1 MANVVET
8 IYRFRADRSATSE
21 VLRDNARIAD
31 TLSDIEQ
38 AADRVRGAYSDLEH
52 TGVQAAQARIEAL
65 RTEIRLAREQADIYG
80 DVGRRLMPLAGLTA
94 GVGGAALSGRMMLAA
109 DILDATE
116 ALKLLR
122 AELPTMAAQ
131 LGIGRKELVALGA
144 AGAALAGGLL
154 VVKAIF
160 NDLAEASNQVRGVVA
175 GQIDGY
181 KRYSDFM
188 QTATSETLKAEI
200 EAVMQR
206 DLADR
211 EYYENLLELRNRVE
225 DALKSGRG
233 EISLDSLSSAAIEL
247 YEALGGN
254 ATGLKDLEDALNG
267 QLGVLE
273 SNRLYLTL
281 LTQAYTEGATATNDA
296 AERERLY
303 TDRKVAG
310 LEATMQREMEF
321 QRLRESA
328 TSEQVQERLRA
339 IKQEQ
344 AALRTLEAELEPL
357 AAKSETA
364 AQKLSGIRD
373 RLAELELEAQGL
385 SQSVLPAIQ
394 AMEKWRAGI
403 EAMRTGAQQALQTVA
418 QMAQRLQSGA
428 EIIAKSDWQ
437 AGQIR
442 AEAAAEREK
451 AEQKHQERL
460 DALGDQFRER
470 REEAERAYQ
479 QQIGQ
484 MTAEF
489 DLARTERRAE
499 YEREE
504 TRRIEDF
511 QRERERRERQHRE
524 SLLDAASRLDAR
536 SILEQQR
543 QFAREEREA
552 QDDFNLETRRRKEEF
567 DLREQQEKDAFKR
580 RLDQAEA
587 AFREQER
594 REREQ
599 YRRSIAQQN
608 AAFQAELRQLDAALR
623 AKLTANQSAMQS
635 ELAQLFGFQ
644 NTEYTVREEH
654 YRRLKEQL
662 QRYFGAA
669 SGTYQQ
675 ALQAQQGRY
684 ATFQGAQVRVDMYDP
699 VQAAGMS
706 ASQWYLFKQ
715 LYGYQRGGYT
725 PTGPIFAHEG
735 EFMLSPRTTRELER
749 GLGVPL
755 TQQRVIQAVSRSSSF
770 GPITVHQSFGDVGR
784 YSPRQIEGMVERA
797 MVKVFQELGA

>member
-8 IYRFRADRSATSE
+8 IYRFRADRAASSE

-38 AADRVRGAYSDLEH
+38 AADRVRGAYSEMER
-52 TGVQAAQARIEAL
+52 TGVQAAQARVDAL
-65 RTEIRLAREQADIYG
+65 RKEVRLAKEQADIYG
-80 DVGRRLMPLAGLTA
+80 DVGRRLMPLAGLSA
-94 GVGGAALSGRMMLAA
+94 GVGGAALSGRLMLAA
-109 DILDATE
+109 DILDASE

-131 LGIGRKELVALGA
+131 LGIGRAELVALGA
-144 AGAALAGGLL
+144 AGAALAASL
-154 VVKAIF
+154 VVVKNAFSGI
-160 NDLAEASNQVRGVVA
+160 NEIANRASTALG
-175 GQIDGY
+175 GQIAGY
-181 KRYSDFM
+181 QRYRDFIVN
-188 QTATSETLKAEI
+188 ATKESLMAEI
-200 EAVMQR
+200 EATAKKDKVDRDYHENLIELRRRVNEAMEKGDTTSEELVQGLI
-206 DLADR
+206 DLAKESGLAGNVLSSLGAGGIKNFAAALNALDK
-211 EYYENLLELRNRVE
+211 EIENSSKTTDANRV
-225 DALKSGRG
+225 
-233 EISLDSLSSAAIEL
+233 
-247 YEALGGN
+247 YFN
-254 ATGLKDLEDALNG
+254 
-267 QLGVLE
+267 
-273 SNRLYLTL
+273 L
-281 LTQAYTEGATATNDA
+281 LTQAYMDGATATNDA
-296 AERERLY
+296 AEAERKA

-328 TSEQVQERLRA
+328 TSDQVRERLRA
-339 IKQEQ
+339 IGQEQ

-364 AQKLSGIRD
+364 AQKLRETRE
-373 RLAELELEAQGL
+373 RLAELELEALGL

-394 AMEKWRAGI
+394 AMEKWRASI
-403 EAMRTGAQQALQTVA
+403 EAVRSSAQQALQTIA
-418 QMAQRLQSGA
+418 QMAQRFQSGA

-460 DALGDQFRER
+460 TALGDQFRER
-470 REEAERAYQ
+470 RQEAERAYQ
-479 QQIGQ
+479 QQIVQ

-504 TRRIEDF
+504 IRRTEDF
-511 QRERERRERQHRE
+511 QRERARRERQHRE

-543 QFAREEREA
+543 QFAREQREA
-552 QDDFNLETRRRKEEF
+552 KDDFDLETQRRKAEF
-567 DLREQQEKDAFKR
+567 SLRERQEKDAFKR

-594 REREQ
+594 RERAQ
-599 YRRSIAQQN
+599 YQRSIAQQN
-608 AAFQAELRQLDAALR
+608 AAFQAELRQLSAALSAR
-623 AKLTANQSAMQS
+623 LASNHQAMQS

-654 YRRLKEQL
+654 YRRLREQL
-662 QRYFGAA
+662 TRYFGAM
-669 SGTYQQ
+669 GMVGPTP
-675 ALQAQQGRY
+675 GPVTGM
-684 ATFQGAQVRVDMYDP
+684 ATG
-699 VQAAGMS
+699 AAGAVTGFARS
-706 ASQWYLFKQ
+706 VFAALGRVFDA
-715 LYGYQRGGYT
+715 GGYT
-725 PTGPIFAHEG
+725 PTGPIFARRG
-735 EFMLSPRTTRELER
+735 EFVLTPGTTRELER
-749 GLGVPL
+749 GFGGPL
-755 TQQRVIQAVSRSSSF
+755 TQQRIVQSIRSSRI

-797 MVKVFQELGA
+797 MVKVFQQLGA

>member
-1 MANVVET
+1 MTNVVET
-8 IYRFRADRSATSE
+8 VYRFRTDRSATAE
-21 VLRDNARIAD
+21 VLRDNARIAG

-38 AADRVRGAYSDLEH
+38 AADRVRGTYSEMEY
-52 TGVQAAQARIEAL
+52 TGVQATQARIEAL
-65 RTEIRLAREQADIYG
+65 RTEIRLAKEQVDIYG
-80 DVGRRLMPLAGLTA
+80 DVGRRLTPLASLSA
-94 GVGGAALSGRMMLAA
+94 GVGSAALSGRMMLAA
-109 DILDATE
+109 DIFDAVE
-116 ALKLLR
+116 ALKLLQ
-122 AELPTMAAQ
+122 AELPAMAAQ
-131 LGIGRKELVALGA
+131 LGIGRKELLALGA

-154 VVKAIF
+154 VVKEVF
-160 NDLAEASNQVRGVVA
+160 NDLSEASDRVRGVIA

-181 KRYSDFM
+181 KRYSDFIH
-188 QTATSETLKAEI
+188 TATSETLKAEI
-200 EAVMQR
+200 ESVMQR
-206 DLADR
+206 YLADQ
-211 EYYENLLELRNRVE
+211 EYYENLLELYNRVE

-247 YEALGGN
+247 YEVLGGN
-254 ATGLKDLEDALNG
+254 VTGLKDLEKALNG

-273 SNRLYLTL
+273 SNRLYLNL
-281 LTQAYTEGATATNDA
+281 LVQAYTEGATAANDA

-310 LEATMQREMEF
+310 LEATMQRELEF

-339 IKQEQ
+339 IEQES

-357 AAKSETA
+357 AATSETA
-364 AQKLSGIRD
+364 AQKLSETRD
-373 RLAELELEAQGL
+373 RLVELELETQGL

-403 EAMRTGAQQALQTVA
+403 EAMRSSAQQALQTIA
-418 QMAQRLQSGA
+418 QTAQRFQSGA
-428 EIIAKSDWQ
+428 EIIAKSDYQ
-437 AGQIR
+437 ADQIR

-451 AEQKHQERL
+451 AEQKHQEHL

-470 REEAERAYQ
+470 REETERTYQ

-499 YEREE
+499 YEHEE

-511 QRERERRERQHRE
+511 QRERVRRERQHRE

-543 QFAREEREA
+543 QFAREERDA
-552 QDDFNLETRRRKEEF
+552 QEDFDLETGRRKEEF
-567 DLREQQEKDAFKR
+567 NLREQQEKDAFKR

-587 AFREQER
+587 AFREQEQ

-623 AKLTANQSAMQS
+623 AKLMANQSAMQS

-644 NTEYTVREEH
+644 NTEYAVREEH

-662 QRYFGAA
+662 QRYFG
-669 SGTYQQ
+669 GTIATTTTGVTGAVAGFARSVFG
-675 ALQAQQGRY
+675 ALGRV
-684 ATFQGAQVRVDMYDP
+684 FDD
-699 VQAAGMS
+699 
-706 ASQWYLFKQ
+706 
-715 LYGYQRGGYT
+715 GGYT
-725 PTGPIFAHEG
+725 PTGPIFARRG
-735 EFMLSPRTTRELER
+735 EFILTPETTRELER
-749 GLGVPL
+749 GFGGSL
-755 TQQRVIQAVSRSSSF
+755 TQQRLVQSIRSSSF